1 MTMRKIIFLMVA
13 IMAIGFTAC
22 SSDDDIPQTVT
33 TQDLQGKWMAEYYG
47 NIYSFEFTGNKVH
60 HIISN
65 YPKVLR
71 DMEGT
76 FVIDG
81 TNMIVTLTKAT
92 ENFKVGDTEDYYDVH
107 WENSDKT
114 KINISP
120 IGVLSKTK

>member
-33 TQDLQGKWMAEYYG
+33 TQDLQGKWIAEYYG
-47 NIYSFEFTGNKVH
+47 NIYSFEFNGNNVKH
-60 HIISN
+60 MISK

-71 DMEGT
+71 DLIGSYSL
-76 FVIDG
+76 DG
-81 TNMIVTLTKAT
+81 TNIIVTATKKTKDYEIGET
-92 ENFKVGDTEDYYDVH
+92 ESFYDVH